1 MLGEPGK
8 DIKIIAKIDNI
19 HGIENFEDI
28 ISEADG
34 VIFTRNEL

>member
-1 MLGEPGK
+1 MLGESGK

-28 ISEADG
+28 INEADG

>member
-1 MLGEPGK
+1 MLGESGK

-19 HGIENFEDI
+19 FGIENFDDI
-28 ISEADG
+28 LNEADG